1 MIEAIPK
8 IKKKLNETH
17 QTINKKKTKV
27 DTAYHGIKFLGKISY
42 PYGYQKPS
50 KQVIIRVCQKAKTI
64 QYEND
69 ENLLAKTNSHIG
81 VLKKYNCKK
90 LIKNYASELP
100 EKVNEIL
107 TFDDSKALFKIIN
120 TAHK

>member
-50 KQVIIRVCQKAKTI
+50 KQVVKRVCKKAKKNGI
-64 QYEND
+64 R
-69 ENLLAKTNSHIG
+69 K
-81 VLKKYNCKK
+81 CRK
-90 LIKNYASELP
+90 LVGKS
-100 EKVNEIL
+100 
-107 TFDDSKALFKIIN
+107 
-120 TAHK
+120 

>member
-69 ENLLAKTNSHIG
+69 ENLLAKTNIFDVILCSWNCF
-81 VLKKYNCKK
+81 KYFSK
-90 LIKNYASELP
+90 LLQGNAHFITVS
-100 EKVNEIL
+100 
-107 TFDDSKALFKIIN
+107 FK
-120 TAHK
+120 